1 MTSASDETAYLP
13 FELLIGTLTD
23 KGYPVTVV
31 DSPAGDGEAHCMLR
45 VDAELQDALA
55 IVEAGG
61 CDQPFLIELGS
72 FFFDSLFT
80 GDVATLYHTSL
91 GMARAQAKRLRIR
104 LRMTPPELAALPWEY
119 LYDGQ
124 EDAFLATSPE
134 TALVR
139 YVPINLP
146 VRPTKIKLPLRVLVV
161 IASPQDLQPLDT
173 VNEKAL
179 VQAALAEGIEQ
190 GRIYLE
196 FVERARAAD
205 ISQALRRFQPHVFHF
220 IGHGQFAQAGAV
232 LLLEDEDGNATA
244 VDERTFREF
253 FNGCQETRLAV
264 LNACQ
269 TATVSSSQPMVGLA
283 PRLLQ
288 RQLSAVVAMQYPIP
302 DKTSLVF
309 TREFYRSLALGTPVD
324 AAISEARRGIFVEGG
339 GQSSDWGTP
348 VLFLRAKDGLLFQVE
363 APAAQA
369 LEIPPPPEPARPPE
383 LLGFVGREAELSE
396 FAETLLATHVAVI
409 AGMAGVGK
417 TALATKLI
425 EWVANDRDR
434 VFWHSFHE
442 GEGIDAILWRLAGFL
457 AWHGRAD
464 LWRLLQ
470 SARLTGGKPP
480 PSETLFDYVLQLSRG
495 GNFLFC
501 FDDFHHVDDDPILN
515 QLVERLRNALL
526 AGELSLILTSR
537 RVPDFVPLATFKAL
551 AGLSISDSRQLLL
564 LRGIHLTE
572 TQLDELYKYTGGN
585 AEFLTLAINALQQA
599 KNPDLLIS
607 RLAES
612 DDIERYLLQEVDETL
627 TGQERGVMNA
637 VAVLLGYAGTRNA
650 IEQVL
655 NGGNVFRTLRRLTE
669 RHLLTARD
677 GEAGR
682 EYLQH
687 AIVQTFYYEQTSL
700 RERRGMHRRAGEY
713 YEREEIDL
721 LRAGIHFERAGE
733 HQHAASL
740 AIKDIWTIINRGQI
754 RALRNLLEVFTVA
767 QLSSDYWVQISLTL
781 GEIYGLQAQQEQARA
796 CYQSV
801 LTFLE
806 TQPDSAAKQLRLAQT
821 CRGMGQ
827 LLDRESPPEAMRWLE
842 RGLGF
847 VPDESSQEKAALLI
861 ALGTVQMYL
870 DDETNAQAA
879 LERGLS
885 LLPSQANQLRAIALL
900 NLTSVFFIKGQFA
913 QAQSYG
919 LQALAICQDLHDQFR
934 MAETLGNLGSIK
946 FISGDWPGAITDYQ
960 RALEI
965 ALHVGYQKFQG
976 FIITNL
982 GIVYFQSGNT
992 AIAKQYLENGL
1003 KLAHQTSDYQIV
1015 IIAQIYL
1022 ANLHIRLQQYE
1033 IARSIVDQTEKTA
1046 LHLEQRSWLSRL
1058 YSTYAELD
1066 LLTSNLLSAQT
1077 FATQA
1082 SQIAEQ
1088 LNAPDLQGIAL
1099 RILGQIYA
1107 AQGKDTEAQR
1117 AFAESLRLLQDQDQY
1132 FVACTQ
1138 MQQAFVLLHNGDVD
1152 SAHAILDNAY
1162 STFQLLGAHYELS
1175 LIDHAKKGRND
1186 ETLL

>member
-1 MTSASDETAYLP
+1 MTSARDETAYLP
-13 FELLIGTLTD
+13 FELLIGALTAN
-23 KGYPVTVV
+23 GYPVTVV
-31 DSPAGDGEAHCMLR
+31 DSPAGDGEARCILR

-55 IVEAGG
+55 VVEAGG
-61 CDQPFLIELGS
+61 CDQTFLIELGT
-72 FFFDSLFT
+72 FFFGSLFT

-119 LYDGQ
+119 LYDGK

-139 YVPINLP
+139 YVPISLP

-161 IASPQDLQPLDT
+161 IASPRDVQALAVDK
-173 VNEKAL
+173 EKAL

-190 GRIYLE
+190 GRIHLE
-196 FVERARAAD
+196 IVEQAQVAD

-220 IGHGQFAQAGAV
+220 IGHGQFAQEGAT
-232 LLLEDEDGNATA
+232 LLLEDENGNAA
-244 VDERTFREF
+244 QMDERTFREL

-269 TATVSSSQPMVGLA
+269 TATVSSSQPLVGLA

-288 RQLSAVVAMQYPIP
+288 RQLSAVVAMQYPIL
-302 DKTSLVF
+302 DRTSLIF
-309 TREFYRSLALGTPVD
+309 TREFYRSLALGMPVD

-339 GQSSDWGTP
+339 GQSADWGTP

-369 LEIPPPPEPARPPE
+369 LEIPAPPEPTRPPE
-383 LLGFVGREAELSE
+383 ILGFVGRAVELSA
-396 FAETLLATHVAVI
+396 FAETLLATHLAVI

-425 EWVANDRDR
+425 EWVADDRDR

-457 AWHGRAD
+457 AWHGRTD

-495 GNFLFC
+495 GHFLFC
-501 FDDFHHVDDDPILN
+501 LDDFHHVDDDPILN
-515 QLVERLRNALL
+515 QLVERLRQALV

-551 AGLSISDSRQLLL
+551 EGLSVSDTRQLLV
-564 LRGIHLTE
+564 LRGIHLTAV
-572 TQLDELYKYTGGN
+572 QLDELYKYTDGN

-687 AIVQTFYYEQTSL
+687 AIVQTFYYEQNSL
-700 RERRGMHRRAGEY
+700 RERRNMQRRAGEY

-721 LRAGIHFERAGE
+721 LRAGLYFERAGE
-733 HQHAASL
+733 YQHAARL
-740 AIKDIWTIINRGQI
+740 ATQDVWSIINRGQA
-754 RALRNLLEVFTVA
+754 RGLNLLLERFQPA
-767 QLSSDYWVQISLTL
+767 QLDVPGWVEVNLARGLTYDFL
-781 GEIYGLQAQQEQARA
+781 GNRDLARQRYEIVLGQFETVPNQLELRKQKARV
-796 CYQSV
+796 CQ
-801 LTFLE
+801 
-806 TQPDSAAKQLRLAQT
+806 
-821 CRGMGQ
+821 GMGE
-827 LLDRESPPEAMRWLE
+827 LLDLE
-842 RGLGF
+842 D
-847 VPDESSQEKAALLI
+847 P
-861 ALGTVQMYL
+861 
-870 DDETNAQAA
+870 QAA
-879 LERGLS
+879 LTWFQEGLAVLQEEKTLEYVSLTIKVGTVYMQLADYATARAYLQAGLNLMSSGPSQLRSAAYLNLGSVCFYLGQLAEARTYIQEALTISQQLHDHFQRVNLLNVIGFIEYTVGEWRIALNHYETALAVAKNLGGDQLLASIQVNVSAIYIAMGDDAVAGKHLQSCYDLAEQHQYHLIKILALFRFADMQIRNQQWREAIAHLEIAKSLATTLEEKGSLVAIYSAFAETHLGMQEVTTALAYANQAVELAQEIGEKLDEGIAERIRGDIYALTGEKDQAHQSFETSLS
-885 LLPSQANQLRAIALL
+885 LLGDKDPYETARTKVRMGVLLRQHCQQDEGLAL
-900 NLTSVFFIKGQFA
+900 IA
-913 QAQSYG
+913 QAVTAFQQLG
-919 LQALAICQDLHDQFR
+919 ANRDLLA
-934 MAETLGNLGSIK
+934 
-946 FISGDWPGAITDYQ
+946 
-960 RALEI
+960 
-965 ALHVGYQKFQG
+965 
-976 FIITNL
+976 
-982 GIVYFQSGNT
+982 
-992 AIAKQYLENGL
+992 AKPYLE
-1003 KLAHQTSDYQIV
+1003 
-1015 IIAQIYL
+1015 
-1022 ANLHIRLQQYE
+1022 
-1033 IARSIVDQTEKTA
+1033 
-1046 LHLEQRSWLSRL
+1046 
-1058 YSTYAELD
+1058 
-1066 LLTSNLLSAQT
+1066 
-1077 FATQA
+1077 
-1082 SQIAEQ
+1082 
-1088 LNAPDLQGIAL
+1088 
-1099 RILGQIYA
+1099 GQ
-1107 AQGKDTEAQR
+1107 
-1117 AFAESLRLLQDQDQY
+1117 SL
-1132 FVACTQ
+1132 
-1138 MQQAFVLLHNGDVD
+1138 
-1152 SAHAILDNAY
+1152 
-1162 STFQLLGAHYELS
+1162 
-1175 LIDHAKKGRND
+1175 
-1186 ETLL
+1186 